1 MLKGRITKGVGGL
14 YFVDTSSGVFKC
26 NARGIFRKDNIKPAV
41 GDFVL
46 ISEIPSLDDASEKTG
61 IIEEITPRSNML
73 KRPWVANVQQA
84 LIVFSV
90 VSPSINLDLL
100 DRIIVLA
107 EEQGLEIVVCLNKAD
122 LCPEEEMLKIRALY
136 EKVGYK
142 VIAVSAISGTGIAEL
157 EEVLNG
163 KTSVFAGPSGVGKS
177 SMTNCLI
184 PSAQM
189 EVGEISEKIS
199 RGKHTTRHAELL
211 QVAQDSYVV
220 DSPGFSNV
228 SFEHIKRDELK
239 LYFKEFGDNDK
250 CRFHDCLH
258 LNEPGCFVKEQVGK
272 DIAKIRYDRYVRF
285 LDDVEVKQ

>member
-1 MLKGRITKGVGGL
+1 MLKGRIIKGVGGL
-14 YFVDTSSGVFKC
+14 YFVDTNEGVFKC

-41 GDFVL
+41 GDFVF
-46 ISEIPSLDDASEKTG
+46 ISEIPSLDDVPEKTG
-61 IIEEITPRSNML
+61 VIEEIIPRSNML

-84 LIVFSV
+84 IIVFSI

-107 EEQGLEIVVCLNKAD
+107 EEQGLEIVICLNKAD
-122 LCPEEEMLKIRALY
+122 LSPEAEMLKIRELY
-136 EKVGYK
+136 ENVGYR
-142 VIAVSAISGTGIAEL
+142 VIYVSAKSGIGIAEV

-177 SMTNCLI
+177 SITNCLI

-189 EVGEISEKIS
+189 EVGEISGKIS

-211 QVAQDSYVV
+211 QVGQLSYIV
-220 DSPGFSNV
+220 DSPGFSNI
-228 SFEHIKRDELK
+228 SFEHIKRNELK

-258 LNEPGCFVKEQVGK
+258 LNEPECFVKAQIGK
-272 DIAKIRYDRYVRF
+272 DIAPVRYDRYVRF
-285 LDDVEVKQ
+285 LDDVGSN